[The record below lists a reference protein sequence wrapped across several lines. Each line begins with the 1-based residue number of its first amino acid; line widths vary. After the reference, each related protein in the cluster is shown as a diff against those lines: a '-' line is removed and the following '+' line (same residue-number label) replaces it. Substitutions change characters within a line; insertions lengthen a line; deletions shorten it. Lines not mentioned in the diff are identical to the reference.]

1 MMRDTTLVVTNQQ
14 ATGLVS
20 MTEAIT
26 LIEDSYRELGAGHA
40 AVMPRRRAHAAL
52 AGHGEP
58 RWSWLNVIAG
68 TVPAHGVTAL
78 RVDCAHVARPMRDGH
93 ERLEFRGDLSGFV
106 LVWDVHTNELLGI
119 VHDHAISALRVGA
132 TTAIAARH
140 FANESVR
147 TLGILGSG
155 KQAAAQV
162 EGMLAVRPSLDQLR
176 VYSPTPAHRERFAQ
190 SMAERFDVQA
200 KAVDSAEA
208 AVRGADIAISATNAA
223 GPILFGEW
231 LTPGMHVVG
240 MLSPSRF
247 DPRREL
253 DDECARRANR
263 IVVNSLEQIELD
275 DQPEL
280 MEPLRRG
287 LITWER
293 ICELG
298 TVIAGRAQGRT
309 RSDEITYHNNNGGMG
324 NQFAA
329 VCKRVLDIARDRG
342 IGTPL
347 PMELFM
353 TRRTTDVSAP

>member
-1 MMRDTTLVVTNQQ
+1 MRDTTLVVTNQQ
-14 ATGLVS
+14 AAGLVS
-20 MTEAIT
+20 MAEAIG
-26 LIEDSYRELGAGHA
+26 LIEDSYRDLGAGRA
-40 AVMPRRRAHAAL
+40 SVIPRRRAHSL
-52 AGHGEP
+52 LEGQDER

-68 TVPAHGVTAL
+68 TVPVHGVSAL
-78 RVDCAHVARPMRDGH
+78 RVDCAHVAKPVRDGH

-106 LVWDVHTNELLGI
+106 LVWDVHTNELIGI

-132 TTAIAARH
+132 TSAIAARH
-140 FANESVR
+140 LAREDAR

-155 KQAAAQV
+155 KQAVAQV
-162 EGMLAVRPSLDQLR
+162 EGMVAVRPGIRRLR
-176 VYSPTPAHRERFAQ
+176 VYSPTEANRARFART
-190 SMAERFDVQA
+190 MAERFNLDA
-200 KAVDSAEA
+200 RAVDSAEE

-231 LTPGMHVVG
+231 LSPGMHIVG

-253 DDECARRANR
+253 DDECARRSDR
-263 IVVNSLEQIELD
+263 IVVNSREQIELD

-280 MEPLRRG
+280 AEPLRRG

-293 ICELG
+293 IAELG
-298 TVIAGRAQGRT
+298 EVVGGRAPGRT
-309 RSDEITYHNNNGGMG
+309 RADEITYHNNNGGMG

-329 VCKRVLDIARDRG
+329 VCKRVLDIARERG